1 MLVIHRRGSCRGGMG
16 RYYHGSGMFGEIGR
30 KLISSGIKKAI
41 SSGTSSAIA
50 HKVADAVVNGATSST
65 SKKVADAIIKE
76 GVSAVGKASANILNT
91 AIDSV
96 VNKVKKRKRPHP
108 VVQQQPHSEAYSI
121 VVPTPLKR
129 KKIDIDSLIDGSG
142 IVYD

>member
-1 MLVIHRRGSCRGGMG
+1 MLIIHRRGSCCGGMG
-16 RYYHGSGMFGEIGR
+16 RYYYHGSGMFGEIGR
-30 KLISSGIKKAI
+30 KLFSSGIQKAI

-65 SKKVADAIIKE
+65 SKKLVTYLLEEKH
-76 GVSAVGKASANILNT
+76 LRT

-96 VNKVKKRKRPHP
+96 VTKVEKKKRSHP
-108 VVQQQPHSEAYSI
+108 VVQQPHSEAYSI
-121 VVPTPLKR
+121 VVSSPLNR
-129 KKIDIDSLIDGSG
+129 KKIDTDSVIDGSG